1 MYNEDLEEDN
11 SDWNDQEG
19 EDEDEDIDS
28 DGKILLTTRISRS
41 QISHNIFQD
50 EADETAEK
58 VEGADANEGEGK
70 KVVNL
75 GRQYF

>member
-28 DGKILLTTRISRS
+28 DGKNLIDNSNITFSNILSNPLR
-41 QISHNIFQD
+41 
-50 EADETAEK
+50 
-58 VEGADANEGEGK
+58 
-70 KVVNL
+70 
-75 GRQYF
+75 